1 LSELVANLLDHGC
14 FQLHTLKEYLSNNSD
29 FLADALRN
37 KMNEIYTQEK
47 NEKSGDDLF
56 WAIVNYASPK
66 AEQMYQT
73 SVIVIMSKY
82 FETCDIFEE
91 PLRE

>member
-1 LSELVANLLDHGC
+1 MR
-14 FQLHTLKEYLSNNSD
+14 FI
-29 FLADALRN
+29 
-37 KMNEIYTQEK
+37 EIYSQEK
-47 NEKSGDDLF
+47 ENKSGDELF
-56 WAIVNYASPK
+56 WAIVNSASPK

-91 PLRE
+91 PVQGEVE

>member
-1 LSELVANLLDHGC
+1 
-14 FQLHTLKEYLSNNSD
+14 
-29 FLADALRN
+29 
-37 KMNEIYTQEK
+37 MNEIYTQEK